1 MKIFYKGKSAS
12 ETEKMPQIQPNA
24 ASNPSAIILFAI
36 LCLGSLAGDLLSK
49 HYTFKSMLADD
60 QLPQRVENLRR
71 MYEGRNLAE
80 PSARQMLHLLEI
92 QRDILPGVKFSLSTN
107 PGVVFGL
114 PMPRLIV
121 AGITVF
127 TISLV
132 IYFFA
137 TAPSRAYWTHAA
149 LAMIL
154 GGAAGNL
161 YDRIFSKVV
170 LPSLADNPI
179 SYHVRDFIDCSGIPL
194 PFGFRYVW
202 IFNLADAFLVAG
214 VAILMVCWLF
224 ASRRPSGRS

>member
-1 MKIFYKGKSAS
+1 MKNFYKGKSAS
-12 ETEKMPQIQPNA
+12 ETEKTAQIQLHA
-24 ASNPSAIILFAI
+24 SSNPTAIILFAI

-71 MYEGRNLAE
+71 MYKDRSLAE
-80 PSARQMLHLLEI
+80 PTARQMLHLLEI
-92 QRDILPGVKFSLSTN
+92 QRDIMPGVKFSLSTN

-114 PMPRLIV
+114 PMPRLLV

-127 TISLV
+127 TIGLV

-137 TAPSRAYWTHAA
+137 TAPSRAYWTHSA

-170 LPSLADNPI
+170 LPGLAESPI

-202 IFNLADAFLVAG
+202 IFNLADVFLVVG
-214 VAILMVCWLF
+214 VSILVVCWLF
-224 ASRRPSGRS
+224 GSRRQKR